1 MTKKEL
7 DFLVRDSN
15 ANCVIRS
22 NNIEIVKDPALGP
35 TILHQMKY
43 SEV

>member
-7 DFLVRDSN
+7 DFLIRDSN
-15 ANCVIRS
+15 ANCIIRS
-22 NNIEIVKDPALGP
+22 NNIEIVKDPLGP